1 MKKEKQKCFLGY
13 GARHTFT
20 ILAFFGFFNIF
31 AMNVCLSVAIV
42 AMVSQAGKTILQFWI
57 TFLETK

>member
-42 AMVSQAGKTILQFWI
+42 AMVSQVGKTILQF
-57 TFLETK
+57 